1 MAGMAPRSDTRRR
14 MVSATLRLLRRR
26 GLHGT
31 GLQEVLAESAA
42 PRGSLYFHFPGGKEQ
57 LVREALVVE
66 AGRGDRWIRRC
77 LDGSPTVREGFVR
90 MLDEYAALLES
101 SDFGESCPVAG
112 VALDLG
118 AEPGPLHAACHDALA
133 GWASTLA
140 EALEAEGRPAAEAAA
155 LGTTAIAAFE
165 GALLQCRVGRDV
177 TPLRQ
182 VAAQAG
188 ALLAAP
194 VTPPT
199 SD

>member
-1 MAGMAPRSDTRRR
+1 

-42 PRGSLYFHFPGGKEQ
+42 PRGSLYFHFPRGKEQ
-57 LVREALVVE
+57 LVEEALGV
-66 AGRGDRWIRRC
+66 AADQGDRWMRRC

-101 SDFGESCPVAG
+101 SAFGEGCPVAG

-118 AEPGPLHAACHDALA
+118 PAPGPLHAACDHALA
-133 GWASTLA
+133 GWTALLA
-140 EALEAEGRPAAEAAA
+140 ERLEAEGRPAAQAAA

-165 GALLQCRVGRDV
+165 GALLLCRVSRDV
-177 TPLRQ
+177 APLRR

-188 ALLAAP
+188 ALLA
-194 VTPPT
+194 VSSPT